1 VCASAFPSFLS
12 SACCFI
18 FNPVSV
24 LSAFDCKSD
33 QEEEDMLADADVF
46 VRLMVLSLAIFVV
59 VTQFFLF
66 FLMILSL

>member
-1 VCASAFPSFLS
+1 
-12 SACCFI
+12 
-18 FNPVSV
+18 
-24 LSAFDCKSD
+24 
-33 QEEEDMLADADVF
+33 MLADADVF